1 MSNDSVIIISNLQI
15 EKYNEYKFFE
25 YFTKGSL
32 PQVEVL
38 LQPYEMY
45 EMQRIDI
52 NNKEKNVE
60 ILEKFIN
67 KLKILMNE
75 DIDEIKDIHKTEL
88 ENMENNLKQNTEDE
102 QSKFDTIA
110 LEIKTLKENMA
121 NALQKRLNE
130 LDKDKTTLSNKYKEK
145 IELYETEINRL
156 KNELLN
162 IKNSIEEK
170 YEFEI
175 VNQKTFYDTLIKEY
189 NEKFLH
195 LKNSTNES
203 LTTLVNLSSEYAVDK
218 IVTDYKKLIEKLD
231 EKIIQTKEINNNI
244 LKEKEEK
251 LKQAKKL
258 EDEHKEKLEQKVKD
272 SDKPKKKM

>member
-1 MSNDSVIIISNLQI
+1 
-15 EKYNEYKFFE
+15 
-25 YFTKGSL
+25 
-32 PQVEVL
+32 
-38 LQPYEMY
+38 
-45 EMQRIDI
+45 
-52 NNKEKNVE
+52 
-60 ILEKFIN
+60 
-67 KLKILMNE
+67 
-75 DIDEIKDIHKTEL
+75 
-88 ENMENNLKQNTEDE
+88 
-102 QSKFDTIA
+102 
-110 LEIKTLKENMA
+110 MA

-145 IELYETEINRL
+145 IELYDTEINRL

-170 YEFEI
+170 YESEI